1 MKKWICAVLCV
12 LVLLA
17 LTACQSGGETTAA
30 NTDSLMHPPVTGTEW
45 GMTLE
50 EVQTVLDEAGITPIE
65 SNSAHSVWMA
75 IAPEDAAKVG
85 METVAGLELTESSLQ
100 PITLHFMLDLD
111 GTARFSSV
119 TVEVTIPSEEARL
132 PLTTAQEEL
141 TALLTK
147 VYGEPVPGTTA
158 RWGITGTKITE
169 EQAQN
174 LNTAERGL
182 LESDDY
188 DCLNIYPQLNYAMGG
203 SLTNLEA
210 TLMYFAGSYVH
221 LLYGNYQ

>member
-1 MKKWICAVLCV
+1 MKKALA
-12 LVLLA
+12 LLLA
-17 LTACQSGGETTAA
+17 VVLILLVGCQSGGETKTAG
-30 NTDSLMHPPVTGTEW
+30 TDSLLKPPVVGTEW

-50 EVQTVLDEAGITPIE
+50 EVQAVLDEAGAAPIE
-65 SNSAHSVWMA
+65 SNSAHGVWLA
-75 IAPEDAAKVG
+75 ITHEDTGKVG
-85 METVAGLELTESSLQ
+85 METVAELALSESSLQ
-100 PITLHFMLDLD
+100 PITLHFMVDLD
-111 GTARFSSV
+111 GTARLSLV
-119 TVEVTIPSEEARL
+119 TVEIVVPSEEDRL
-132 PLTTAQEEL
+132 PLTTAKEEL
-141 TALLTK
+141 TAWLTK
-147 VYGEPVPGTTA
+147 TYGEPVPGTTA

-174 LNTAERGL
+174 LTMAERGL
-182 LESDDY
+182 LESDGY